1 MGFKLGTTALN
12 KLYLGTTEIKKA
24 YIGSTLFYDKTTA
37 PPSGITMV
45 GTTEAINVTGITLP
59 TGLAEGDVVFVLAAA
74 DADDQT
80 TPNLP
85 SGWTAW
91 GGTSI
96 NYTRYALYRKV
107 MTSTPD
113 TTLTGIWNTAGKS
126 TLRAVAF
133 RGVHASL
140 YDDAGDNVY
149 QSNNGSTLSF
159 PNPPQIDNS
168 YTNSMCVVFAFA
180 SNDPPS
186 EITGYPTGYTGVGFT
201 RSTAGYGSICAAAYK
216 LKAASGSET
225 FSDSFVGTSK
235 YGMIVVSLSLRA
247 A

>member
-1 MGFKLGTTALN
+1 MSRLMTLQHHKWPVIAL
-12 KLYLGTTEIKKA
+12 
-24 YIGSTLFYDKTTA
+24 

-45 GTTEAINVTGITLP
+45 GTTEAVDSPNITLP
-59 TGLAEGDVVFVLAAA
+59 TGLAEGDLVFVLAAA

-85 SGWTAW
+85 SGWTKGW
-91 GGTSI
+91 GTSV
-96 NYTRYALYRKV
+96 NYTQYAIYRKV

-113 TTLTGIWNTAGKS
+113 TTVTGIWNTTGKS

-133 RGVHASL
+133 RGVHASIH
-140 YDDAGDNVY
+140 DDSGDNVY
-149 QSNNGSTLSF
+149 QANNGATLSY
-159 PNPPQIDNS
+159 PNPPTLNNS
-168 YTNSMCVVFAFA
+168 YTNSMCLVFAFA

-186 EITGYPTGYTGVGFT
+186 TITGYPTGYTAVGYT
-201 RSTAGYGSICAAAYK
+201 RSTSGYGSICAAAYK
-216 LKAASGSET
+216 LKAASGADA